1 MSTSSI
7 EFYRHKILKFAYRRS
22 KIFKPKI
29 FSDSEKNH
37 RLLFATNMKARL
49 EQDPTFISRLLL
61 VDESTIRIGQSGI
74 YHNRR
79 PRNHPSVVGY
89 QPSFFKNL
97 NIWAGITRTT
107 STAPVMFRQNLN
119 AAGYEIIVEQHL
131 LPFINAHGPLHVVQ
145 DNSPTH
151 TAKQS
156 IDVMTSNDI
165 SIIKLPAYS
174 PDINVIDFNCF
185 SIT

>member
-1 MSTSSI
+1 
-7 EFYRHKILKFAYRRS
+7 
-22 KIFKPKI
+22 
-29 FSDSEKNH
+29 
-37 RLLFATNMKARL
+37 
-49 EQDPTFISRLLL
+49 
-61 VDESTIRIGQSGI
+61 
-74 YHNRR
+74 
-79 PRNHPSVVGY
+79 
-89 QPSFFKNL
+89 
-97 NIWAGITRTT
+97 
-107 STAPVMFRQNLN
+107 MFGLNLN

-174 PDINVIDFNCF
+174 PDINVIECLWHALKNYIRKKPCHTVHAMQKRVSKFFRYKVNSQILENYFDHFLKVLDEIILRQGDWTDF
-185 SIT
+185 